1 MKRKRFSAILLCVV
15 MLLCALVPVAQAETV
30 TDRADS
36 WSLGDG
42 WTDTPSFRFNNYGKD
57 TLTFTNP
64 TSADETDG
72 NWSMS
77 ADVMMDMVEM
87 AKTDQRMLMTV
98 NLANGDRYIV
108 WFQRRWVN
116 NTMLNYQTRL
126 QTNLNGANGDVKF
139 KTSGSSAEAV
149 ASASGNPANWLSGLP
164 TIKTMQAET
173 SFRLSL
179 SYQDGKLTMAFDTI
193 DGTRVFT
200 LTGSSLDSTADNY
213 VAARPSRI
221 TSVVF
226 TPDSNAASTNFWT
239 ISNLTVNGAAG
250 ANAATAEAKNYAVG
264 NGWESLNGFELAY
277 TNTANDKKAT
287 WAGSIPE
294 NTEFSLQYDMTHQEL
309 TYSDLTDTTDRGLN
323 AMTQFSV
330 GGDTFLLRV
339 ARRYN
344 SKVWKNYFTIE
355 VMNKGSRSWT
365 KILDQWVNTPEYTGY
380 RVLIERDEEGYLSF
394 NIFSLSGKSLVTFY
408 DSDEKS
414 GAHKGAVTGFCLHGQ
429 NGYGKW
435 KYNNL
440 SLTVGDPAVP
450 DTQFGDAVMWKLAS
464 GWTMRDGSMRINAS
478 RGNSANAACRLL
490 TNAQGTFALSY
501 QLDFLTSG
509 LDTAG
514 CMSFR
519 LAGKTFA
526 VTVER
531 VKIDNAWKNRVTV
544 QVDGTETFTQTTDAA
559 SSSVSVTLTHDK
571 PQNGNNLRLTLAF
584 ADGTNLEWGTTE
596 AALGLAADAFDGQ
609 LSAVTFTGAANN
621 GIYAISKFLLNAT
634 RDTSSDFRLVGVQN
648 TAIDATADNR
658 KIDIRLVGVLDSLEY
673 NAIGMDVL
681 GYVGSIGETP
691 DRTFNVEAHT
701 VYGSIL
707 PSEDGAARKI
717 TAAELGGKYIWTM
730 TVCGVPASG
739 TVILVVTPYTVKDG
753 NKTTIGTYEVTYTD
767 GAFVSATKR

>member
-1 MKRKRFSAILLCVV
+1 MNSKRFSAILLCALV
-15 MLLCALVPVAQAETV
+15 LFCALIPTGTAETY
-30 TDRADS
+30 TDRAGEWKLDE
-36 WSLGDG
+36 G
-42 WTDTPSFRFNNYGKD
+42 WTDAPAFRFNNYGKD

-116 NTMLNYQTRL
+116 NTILNYQTRL

-179 SYQDGKLTMAFDTI
+179 SYQDGKLTMAFDTV

-250 ANAATAEAKNYAVG
+250 ANAATAEVKNYAVG

-287 WAGSIPE
+287 WKGSIPE

-323 AMTQFSV
+323 AMTQFNV
-330 GGDTFLLRV
+330 GGDTFLLRA

-344 SKVWKNYFTIE
+344 SKVWKNYFTVE
-355 VMNKGSRSWT
+355 VMNKGSSSWT
-365 KILDQWVNTPEYTGY
+365 KILDQWVNSPEYTGY
-380 RVLIERDEEGYLSF
+380 RVRIERDEEGHLIF
-394 NIFSLSGKSLVTFY
+394 NIFSLTGKLLVNFY
-408 DSDEKS
+408 DDKS
-414 GAHKGAVTGFCLHGQ
+414 GAHTGAVTGFCLYGQ
-429 NGYGKW
+429 NSYGKW

-440 SLTVGDPAVP
+440 SLTVGDPGVANA
-450 DTQFGDAVMWKLAS
+450 QFGEAVMWKLSS
-464 GWTMRDGSMRINAS
+464 GWTARDGSMRINVS
-478 RGNSANAACRLL
+478 KGSNAAAACKLL
-490 TNAQGTFALSY
+490 TNAHGTFTLSY
-501 QLDFLTSG
+501 DLDFLTSG
-509 LDTAG
+509 LDTAA
-514 CMSFR
+514 SLKFR
-519 LAGKTFA
+519 LAGKAF
-526 VTVER
+526 VITVER
-531 VKIDNAWKNRVTV
+531 VKLDGVWKNRATV
-544 QVDGTETFTQTTDAA
+544 RVDGSEVSSQTTEAA
-559 SSSVSVTLTHDK
+559 SSHVSVTLKHDK
-571 PQNGNNLRLTLAF
+571 PESGNNLRLALAF
-584 ADGTNLEWGTTE
+584 ADGSKLTWGTTE
-596 AALGLAADAFDGQ
+596 AALGLTEGAFDGL
-609 LSAVTFTGAANN
+609 LSEVSFTGAENN
-621 GIYAISKFLLNAT
+621 GIYAISLFRQNVT

-658 KIDIRLVGVLDSLEY
+658 KVDIRLVGVLDSLEY

-691 DRTFNVEAHT
+691 DRTFNVEART

-707 PSEDGAARKI
+707 PSADGAARKI
-717 TAAELGGKYIWTM
+717 SAEELGGAYIWTM

-753 NKTTIGTYEVTYTD
+753 NKTSIGTYEVTYTD

>member
-1 MKRKRFSAILLCVV
+1 MNSKRFSAILLCALV
-15 MLLCALVPVAQAETV
+15 LFCALIPTGTAETY
-30 TDRADS
+30 TDRAGEWKLDE
-36 WSLGDG
+36 G
-42 WTDTPSFRFNNYGKD
+42 WTDAPAFRFNNYGKD

-116 NTMLNYQTRL
+116 NTILNYQTRL

-179 SYQDGKLTMAFDTI
+179 SYQDGKLTMAFDTV

-250 ANAATAEAKNYAVG
+250 ANAATAEVKNYAVG

-287 WAGSIPE
+287 WKGSIPE

-323 AMTQFSV
+323 AMTQFNV
-330 GGDTFLLRV
+330 GGDTFLLRA

-344 SKVWKNYFTIE
+344 SKVWKNYFTVE
-355 VMNKGSRSWT
+355 VMNKGSSSWT
-365 KILDQWVNTPEYTGY
+365 KILDQWVNSPEYTGY
-380 RVLIERDEEGYLSF
+380 RVRIERDEEGHLIF
-394 NIFSLSGKSLVTFY
+394 NIFSLTGKLLVNFY
-408 DSDEKS
+408 DDKS
-414 GAHKGAVTGFCLHGQ
+414 GAHTGAVTGFCLYGQ
-429 NGYGKW
+429 NSYGKW

-440 SLTVGDPAVP
+440 SLTVGDPGVANA
-450 DTQFGDAVMWKLAS
+450 QFGEAVMWKLSS
-464 GWTMRDGSMRINAS
+464 GWTARDGSMRINAS
-478 RGNSANAACRLL
+478 KGSNAAAACKLL
-490 TNAQGTFALSY
+490 TNAHGTFTLSY
-501 QLDFLTSG
+501 DLDFLTSG
-509 LDTAG
+509 LDTAA
-514 CMSFR
+514 SLKFR
-519 LAGKTFA
+519 LAGKAF
-526 VTVER
+526 VITVER
-531 VKIDNAWKNRVTV
+531 VKLDGVWKNRATV
-544 QVDGTETFTQTTDAA
+544 RVDGSEVSSQTTEAA
-559 SSSVSVTLTHDK
+559 SSHVSVTLKHDK
-571 PQNGNNLRLTLAF
+571 PESGNNLRLALAF
-584 ADGTNLEWGTTE
+584 ADGSKLTWGTTE
-596 AALGLAADAFDGQ
+596 AALGLTEGAFDGL
-609 LSAVTFTGAANN
+609 LSEVSFTGAENN
-621 GIYAISKFLLNAT
+621 GIYAISLFRQNVT

-658 KIDIRLVGVLDSLEY
+658 KVDIRLVGVLDSLEY

-691 DRTFNVEAHT
+691 DRTFNVEART

-707 PSEDGAARKI
+707 PSADGAARKI
-717 TAAELGGKYIWTM
+717 SAEELGGAYIWTM

-753 NKTTIGTYEVTYTD
+753 NKTSIGTYEVTYTD